1 MGTFPLPGPHLI
13 WPVLQPLSDDSV
25 ENTSSLAINSLSPLS
40 GCYSQS
46 VLARCVDIFMCAR
59 ETQAGSV
66 GACVNRN
73 FRFPTPGK

>member
-25 ENTSSLAINSLSPLS
+25 ENTSSLAINSLSLLS

-46 VLARCVDIFMCAR
+46 VLA
-59 ETQAGSV
+59 
-66 GACVNRN
+66 
-73 FRFPTPGK
+73 